1 MEKRVKYNLIKN
13 CGIRENDNILLGLSG
28 GPDSVFL
35 FHMLRLLKD
44 ELGYNLYCAHV
55 NHLYR
60 GEDAYSDEKFAK
72 DLCEKHGFKCYLLRK
87 HASEYAEELNMTE
100 EEAGRK
106 MRYDFFNCILN
117 ELGGG
122 YISTAH
128 NYNDQVETLLQRI
141 IRGTGIDGLSG
152 MEFRARNI
160 VRPILDVKRKELED
174 YLHGND
180 YEYCID
186 KTNLE
191 AIYGRNRIRL
201 DFIPYVEQ
209 NYNPKFQDSIF
220 RLSQTVKNDRE
231 IIEESVKK
239 AYEEVLESENKAVR
253 LDLERFNLLVKGLK
267 TRVLRHAIENLKGNL
282 VNVEF
287 SHLEQVLSIC
297 ERKNTGKTV
306 TLPGNISIGIE
317 YSQIVVKTKE
327 EVKDYVYNVSK
338 GKTVIIREA
347 EAELKTYITDDG
359 NFDKSPNRIF
369 VDCDKIKGG
378 LVVRNRRPGDRF
390 VPLGM
395 KGQKKLKDFFIDE
408 RIPRDKRNKVPVLA
422 DEENIIWIAGYRMSD
437 LYKID
442 KNTEKVLVIE
452 IKEI

>member
-1 MEKRVKYNLIKN
+1 MERRVKYNLKRN
-13 CGIRENDNILLGLSG
+13 CGIKEGDNILLGLSG

-35 FHMLRLLKD
+35 FHMLRILKD

-60 GEDAYSDEKFAK
+60 GEDAYSDEKFAME
-72 DLCEKHGFKCYLLRK
+72 LCEEYGIKCYLLRK
-87 HASEYAEELNMTE
+87 HASEYAKELNMTE

-106 MRYDFFNCILN
+106 MRYDFFNGILKD
-117 ELGGG
+117 LGGG
-122 YISTAH
+122 YITTAH

-141 IRGTGIDGLSG
+141 IRGTGIDGLAG
-152 MEFRARNI
+152 MEFKSRNI
-160 VRPILDVKRKELED
+160 VRPILDVKRKELEE
-174 YLHGND
+174 YLHDND

-201 DFIPYVEQ
+201 DFIPYVEE

-231 IIEESVKK
+231 IIEESVRK
-239 AYEEVLESENKAVR
+239 AYEDVLVSEKRIIR
-253 LDLERFNLLVKGLK
+253 LNLERFNSLVNGLK
-267 TRVLRHAIENLKGNL
+267 TRVLRHSIEKLKGNL

-297 ERKNTGKTV
+297 ERQNTGKTV
-306 TLPGNISIGIE
+306 TLPGNISLGIE
-317 YSQIVVKTKE
+317 YGEIVIKTKE
-327 EVKDYVYNVSK
+327 EIKDYVYNVSI
-338 GKTVIIREA
+338 GQSIVISEA
-347 EAELKTYITDDG
+347 EAELKTYMTDDEKY
-359 NFDKSPNRIF
+359 DKSPDKIL

-378 LVVRNRRPGDRF
+378 LIVRNRRPGDRF

-408 RIPRDKRNKVPVLA
+408 RIPRDERNKVPVLT
-422 DEENIIWIAGYRMSD
+422 DEENIIWIAGHRMSE

>member
-1 MEKRVKYNLIKN
+1 MEKRFKYNLMKN
-13 CGIRENDNILLGLSG
+13 CGIKENDNILLGLSG

-35 FHMLRLLKD
+35 FHLLRLLRD

-60 GEDAYSDEKFAK
+60 GEDAYSDEKFAM
-72 DLCEKHGFKCYLLRK
+72 DLCDKYGIKCFILRK
-87 HASEYAEELNMTE
+87 HASEYAKELNMTE

-106 MRYDFFNCILN
+106 MRYDFFNGIL
-117 ELGGG
+117 EDMGGG

-141 IRGTGIDGLSG
+141 IRGTGIDGLVG
-152 MEFRARNI
+152 MEFKVRNI
-160 VRPILDVKRKELED
+160 IRPILDVKRCELEKH
-174 YLHGND
+174 LHDNG

-201 DFIPYVEQ
+201 DFIPFVEE
-209 NYNPKFQDSIF
+209 NYNPRFQDSIF

-231 IIEESVKK
+231 IIEESVRK
-239 AYEEVLESENKAVR
+239 AYKDVLVSEKGNIR
-253 LDLERFNLLVKGLK
+253 LDLEKFNGLVKGLK
-267 TRVLRHAIENLKGNL
+267 TRILRHSIEKLKGNL

-306 TLPGNISIGIE
+306 TLTENISIGIE
-317 YSQIVVKTKE
+317 YGEIVVKAKE
-327 EVKDYVYNVSK
+327 EIKDYVYNISI
-338 GKTVIIREA
+338 GDSIIIGEA
-347 EAELKTYITDDG
+347 EVELKTYMIDYEKY
-359 NFDKSPNRIF
+359 DKSFNRIL

-378 LVVRNRRPGDRF
+378 LIVRNRRPGDRF

-395 KGQKKLKDFFIDE
+395 KGQKKLKNFFIDE

-442 KNTEKVLVIE
+442 KNTKKVIVIE